1 MNYHWNWKIFWEASP
16 EGAGSYLSTLASGL
30 GWTLATALTAWCMAL
45 VLGVAV
51 GILRTLPA
59 GLATRLGNGYVEL
72 FRNVPLLVQ
81 MFLWYFVAPELL
93 PKALG
98 DGIKQLPHAS
108 FLTAVVCLGFFT
120 SARVAEQVRA
130 GISSLPRGQAMAAM
144 ALGLTLPQSLRLIVL
159 PQALRM
165 SFAPTVG
172 FLVQLIKG
180 TSLAAIIGFVELSRS
195 GQLVSSVTYK
205 PLLAF
210 GLVAACYFAICFPL
224 SRYSARLEKRFA
236 VAS

>member
-1 MNYHWNWKIFWEASP
+1 MIRDFTLTEFWVIA
-16 EGAGSYLSTLASGL
+16 AGRWATLLLSGIAFIG
-30 GWTLATALTAWCMAL
+30 GGVAG
-45 VLGVAV
+45 LGVA
-51 GILRTLPA
+51 LARTAPA
-59 GLATRLGNGYVEL
+59 
-72 FRNVPLLVQ
+72 
-81 MFLWYFVAPELL
+81 
-93 PKALG
+93 KAL
-98 DGIKQLPHAS
+98 
-108 FLTAVVCLGFFT
+108 
-120 SARVAEQVRA
+120 RVAA
-130 GISSLPRGQAMAAM
+130 GVFIDFFQGTPMLLQLFLVFYGLPVFGLKVNVWVAAATGLTLHAGAFLGEIWRGGIQAVPRGQSEAAE
-144 ALGLTLPQSLRLIVL
+144 ALGLNYWTRMRYVLL

-195 GQLVSSVTYK
+195 GQLVSSITYK

-236 VAS
+236 VAN